1 VQLAPGDDP
10 QEVFDRLHRRLLAY
24 DIFPPRLVHAAIWPA
39 GPIRAGVTIVQRVV
53 VGPLGL
59 ESAVR
64 VMDSWDRTLEA
75 GREAGFAY
83 ATLPGHPERGVASVA
98 GRLDALGQ
106 VRVHLEVRS
115 EAGLLLTRLGRP
127 VARLFQRSLTRA
139 ALRRLTT
146 RS

>member
-10 QEVFDRLHRRLLAY
+10 PDVFDQLHRRLLAY
-24 DIFPPRLVHAAIWPA
+24 DIFPPRLVHAAIWPS
-39 GPIRAGVTIVQRVV
+39 GPLRPGATIVQRVV

-64 VMDSWDRTLEA
+64 VMESWDRSLEA

-83 ATLPGHPERGVASVA
+83 VTLPGHPERGVASFA
-98 GRLDALGQ
+98 IRLDALGRVQ
-106 VRVHLEVRS
+106 VHFEVRS

-146 RS
+146 RG